1 MQYKYP
7 WIEFLFGKVTLAIAT
22 VLLAIACT
30 VMLWPLMIGSAIFWI
45 FHTIVN
51 TAHDKNIVSRLG
63 RNHDRVQRRVTKLIS
78 DLGLLSKFEIWM
90 IDIYLPIKRWALSS
104 ELFFVKRSMVLS
116 RQLSVSLN
124 DTFPRPQ
131 PEYSSGPFV
140 ECFEAARQHG
150 TAKQLL
156 WINQSLLE
164 RYQANT
170 PIMLHSSTEFDPRDV
185 SRDVYGV
192 LCVSPLVD
200 ELSKNCLGILAIHVK
215 PEPIDMVQSLGVLVE
230 EDSDAGRRNAARR
243 LIYSACSDIYG
254 LLI

>member
-30 VMLWPLMIGSAIFWI
+30 VMIWPLMIGSAVFWI

-63 RNHDRVQRRVTKLIS
+63 RNHDRVQRRVTQLIS

-90 IDIYLPIKRWALSS
+90 VDIYLPIKRWTLSS
-104 ELFFVKRSMVLS
+104 ELFFVKRNLVLS

-140 ECFEAARQHG
+140 ECFEEARQHG

-156 WINQSLLE
+156 WINQSLYG
-164 RYQANT
+164 RYPANT
-170 PIMLHSSTEFDPRDV
+170 STVLYSSTEFDPRDV
-185 SRDVYGV
+185 YGV
-192 LCVSPLVD
+192 LCVAPLVD
-200 ELSKNCLGILAIHVK
+200 ELSKKCLGILAIHVK
-215 PEPIDMVQSLGVLVE
+215 PERIDIIQSLGVLIEV
-230 EDSDAGRRNAARR
+230 DSDAARRDASRR

-254 LLI
+254 LLA